1 MDTTHPTLLLG
12 VIFLL
17 MLMNVFFAMAE
28 TALTESHRSRLE
40 KLVDDNVPDAKAALE
55 IYESP
60 ELAFVVVQ
68 IGITLIS
75 ILLGVSTSVLLAPVI
90 NEYILFIPYH
100 ELVALFISIAAV
112 TYFTL
117 LFSEF
122 LPNSFARRD
131 PEQTLINCQGT
142 LKTLIRLSRPFT
154 AILGVSASFCLSFF
168 GINLKYEAPVTE
180 DEVKDLIEQGTE
192 DGTFEKTEQDLVDR
206 VFHMSDQTAYSL
218 MTPRTQMMWLDIND
232 SLEHNLDLI
241 KNTFE
246 SIIPVGKDSLDDFCG
261 VIYTKDILNA
271 ALDNQSLELEQ
282 FIRKPMF
289 IPRSME
295 TFRVLEQFKDTGIH
309 EAVVLDEY
317 GGVIGFITL
326 QDILIELI
334 GDTNNINEQEQLHIV
349 PKDDNVWYIDGLC
362 SIDDFKEKF
371 DIDELPEEEQDHY
384 QTMGGFVTALFGY
397 IPKKGEVVEWDD
409 FAFEILRLDKYRIGK
424 IICTQ
429 REEAPPEEKND

>member
-1 MDTTHPTLLLG
+1 MDTYHPTLIIT
-12 VIFLL
+12 VILVL
-17 MLMNVFFAMAE
+17 MLLNVFLAMAE
-28 TALTESHRSRLE
+28 TALTESHKSRLE
-40 KLVDDNVPDAKAALE
+40 KLVDDNLPGAKAALE
-55 IYESP
+55 LYESP

-75 ILLGVSTSVLLAPVI
+75 ILLGVAISVLLAPVI
-90 NEYILFIPYH
+90 DNYISFIPYH
-100 ELVALFISIAAV
+100 GPLSLFISIAIV
-112 TYFTL
+112 TYLTL

-122 LPNSFARRD
+122 LPNSFARRN

-154 AILGVSASFCLSFF
+154 AVLGSSAALLLSFF
-168 GINLKYEAPVTE
+168 GINLKYEDPVTE
-180 DEVKDLIEQGTE
+180 DEVKDLIEQATE
-192 DGTFEKTEQDLVDR
+192 DGTFEKAEQDLVDR

-241 KNTFE
+241 KNSAE
-246 SIIPVGKDSLDDFCG
+246 SIIPVGRDSLDDFCG

-271 ALDNQSLELEQ
+271 ALNKESLALEP

-295 TFRVLEQFKDTGIH
+295 TFRVLEQFKETGIH

-334 GDTNNINEQEQLHIV
+334 GDTNTVNEQEHLNIV
-349 PKDDNVWYIDGLC
+349 PKEDNTWYIDGLC

-371 DIDELPEEEQDHY
+371 DIDELPDEEQDHY

-397 IPKKGEVVEWDD
+397 IPKKGETVEWDD
-409 FAFEILRLDKYRIGK
+409 FSFEIIRLDKYRIDK

-429 REEAPPEEKND
+429 KDVPISNEA

>member
-1 MDTTHPTLLLG
+1 MDTYHPILIFT
-12 VIFLL
+12 VIFVLIL
-17 MLMNVFFAMAE
+17 INAFFSMAE
-28 TALTESHRSRLE
+28 TALTESHKSRLE
-40 KLVDDNVPDAKAALE
+40 KMLDDDVAGAKAALE
-55 IYESP
+55 LFEAP

-75 ILLGVSTSVLLAPVI
+75 ILLGVAISVLLAPVI
-90 NEYILFIPYH
+90 DEYIILIPYH
-100 ELVALFISIAAV
+100 ESLSLIISIVAM
-112 TYFTL
+112 TYLTL
-117 LFSEF
+117 LISEF
-122 LPNSFARRD
+122 LPNSFARRK
-131 PEQTLINCQGT
+131 PEETLINCQGT
-142 LKTLIRLSRPFT
+142 LRTLIHISRPFT
-154 AILGVSASFCLSFF
+154 AILGASASFLLSFF
-168 GINLKYEAPVTE
+168 GINLKYEDPVTE

-241 KNTFE
+241 KNSTE

-271 ALDNQSLELEQ
+271 ALDNLSLDLEQ

-295 TFRVLEQFKDTGIH
+295 TFRVLEQFKETGIH

-334 GDTNNINEQEQLHIV
+334 GDTNNVNEQEHMHIV
-349 PKDDNVWYIDGLC
+349 PKEDNVWYIDGLC

-371 DIDELPEEEQDHY
+371 DIDELPDEEQDHY

-397 IPKKGEVVEWDD
+397 IPKKGETIEWDD
-409 FAFEILRLDKYRIGK
+409 FIFEIIRLDKYRIDK

-429 REEAPPEEKND
+429 KEELPTEIE

>member
-1 MDTTHPTLLLG
+1 MDTAHPTLLLG
-12 VIFLL
+12 VIFIL
-17 MLMNVFFAMAE
+17 MLINVFFAMAE
-28 TALTESHRSRLE
+28 TALTESHKSRLE

-55 IYESP
+55 LFESP

-75 ILLGVSTSVLLAPVI
+75 ILLGVSISVLLAPVI
-90 NEYILFIPYH
+90 DEYILLIPYH
-100 ELVALFISIAAV
+100 EPLSLFISIALV
-112 TYFTL
+112 TYLTL

-122 LPNSFARRD
+122 LPNSIARRD
-131 PEQTLINCQGT
+131 PERTLINCQGT
-142 LKTLIRLSRPFT
+142 LRTLIRLSRPFT
-154 AILGVSASFCLSFF
+154 AILGISASFCLSFF
-168 GINLKYEAPVTE
+168 GINLKYEDPVTE

-218 MTPRTQMMWLDIND
+218 MTPRTQMMWLDISD

-241 KNTFE
+241 KNSSE

-271 ALDNQSLELEQ
+271 ALDNQSLELEP

-295 TFRVLEQFKDTGIH
+295 TFRVLEQFKETGIH

-334 GDTNNINEQEQLHIV
+334 GDTNNVNEQEQLHIV
-349 PKDDNVWYIDGLC
+349 PKEDNVWYIDGLC

-371 DIDELPEEEQDHY
+371 DIDELPDEEQDHY

-397 IPKKGEVVEWDD
+397 IPKKGETVEWDD
-409 FAFEILRLDKYRIGK
+409 FTFEILRLDKYRIDK

-429 REEAPPEEKND
+429 KDEPIPVDEEA